1 MMTLINSSRKGM
13 NEYHIMLLTSAPRC
27 NVLIATPGRL
37 ADLLQ
42 LEDFGLSHSVKSLVS
57 ISC

>member
-1 MMTLINSSRKGM
+1 M
-13 NEYHIMLLTSAPRC
+13 NTIIFIMLLTSAPRC

-57 ISC
+57 ISG